1 MTQTRTV
8 NCRSFLFK
16 RKEKR
21 IMNDI
26 LVRLPNETEDQCLWR
41 IGKAKDSG
49 ILTDNWPEIAAF
61 LNKTFREDETQYYDS
76 SAYRK
81 KYRNFVTAYE
91 GIFSKERFTDEEMMT
106 IVEQKRELEKAKI
119 KLRDERLDYQKTVRE
134 EARKESIVDLV
145 RRVFTETV
153 VPFDYTPS
161 HTVFRE
167 CDDEL
172 VICLSDLHAGIVCDN
187 YWNQFNTNILRERL
201 HKYLDEIRD
210 IQKTHLCRKC
220 YVVLGGDNVSGLIHA
235 NLRLQNN
242 ENVVKQLKIA
252 SEYIGNF
259 VKELID
265 MDTFEEIEVRSVA
278 GNHSRM
284 SQNKE
289 EHLKGEELDELIP
302 FYLNLMFANVD
313 MVKIYEESPIDSTIN
328 SFTTSGNKLFYI
340 VHGDKDSVSKVVSD
354 LTLMVGRK
362 PDGIIMG
369 HRHHNALDSAHNVK
383 VIQCG
388 CVVGTDTHCV
398 DHRISGEPE
407 QCVFI
412 TNKNRTVKCLYDIGL
427 N

>member
-1 MTQTRTV
+1 MDDV
-8 NCRSFLFK
+8 LK
-16 RKEKR
+16 KLPEE
-21 IMNDI
+21 NDDQYI
-26 LVRLPNETEDQCLWR
+26 WKVGQAKDAGVLTSTWEELAPRLNAELGIEETEWR
-41 IGKAKDSG
+41 G
-49 ILTDNWPEIAAF
+49 
-61 LNKTFREDETQYYDS
+61 S
-76 SAYRK
+76 SAFRKAYRWMQRA
-81 KYRNFVTAYE
+81 YDNVFRQNGFVDSQNDDLDA
-91 GIFSKERFTDEEMMT
+91 K
-106 IVEQKRELEKAKI
+106 VRELEKAKV
-119 KLRDERLDYQKTVRE
+119 KLRDERIDYQKTVRE
-134 EARKESIVDLV
+134 EARKESLV
-145 RRVFTETV
+145 ELIRRVFVDTV
-153 VPFDYTPS
+153 VPFDYTP
-161 HTVFRE
+161 TKFIIGGQT
-167 CDDEL
+167 DEM

-201 HKYLDEIRD
+201 HKYLDEIRY
-210 IQKTHLCRKC
+210 IQGTHLCRKC
-220 YVVLGGDNVSGLIHA
+220 YVVLGGDNVSGLIHS

-242 ENVVKQLKIA
+242 ENVVQQLKIA

-259 VKELID
+259 IGELVKIG
-265 MDTFEEIEVRSVA
+265 TFDEIEVRSVS

-289 EHLKGEELDELIP
+289 DHLKGEELDELIP
-302 FYLNLMFANVD
+302 FYLNLMFANID
-313 MVKIYEESPIDSTIN
+313 MVKIYEDSPIDSTIN
-328 SFTTSGNKLFYI
+328 RFTTDGNKLFYI

-369 HRHHNALDSAHNVK
+369 HRHHNALDSVHNVK

>member
-1 MTQTRTV
+1 
-8 NCRSFLFK
+8 
-16 RKEKR
+16 
-21 IMNDI
+21 MNEI
-26 LVRLPNETEDQCLWR
+26 LVHLPNETEDQCLWR
-41 IGKAKDSG
+41 LGKAKDAG
-49 ILTDNWPEIAAF
+49 LLTENWPEIALF
-61 LNKTFREDETQYYDS
+61 LNKTFRDDETQYYDS

-91 GIFSKERFTDEEMMT
+91 GIFSQEHFTNDEMLT
-106 IVEQKRELEKAKI
+106 LIEQKRELEKAKI

-145 RRVFTETV
+145 RRVFVETV
-153 VPFDYTPS
+153 VPFKYTPS
-161 HTVFRE
+161 HITSRTST
-167 CDDEL
+167 DEM

-187 YWNQFNTNILRERL
+187 YWNQFNVNILRERL
-201 HKYLDEIRD
+201 HKYLDEIRE
-210 IQKTHLCRKC
+210 IQLTHLCKKC
-220 YVVLGGDNVSGLIHA
+220 YVVLGGDNVSGLIHS

-242 ENVVKQLKIA
+242 ENVVQQLKIA

-259 VKELID
+259 INELVKME
-265 MDTFEEIEVRSVA
+265 MFSEIEVRSVA

-289 EHLKGEELDELIP
+289 DHLKGEELDELIP

-313 MVKIYEESPIDSTIN
+313 MVTVHQDSPIDSTIN
-328 SFTTSGNKLFYI
+328 SFTTGGNKLFYI
-340 VHGDKDSVSKVVSD
+340 VHGDKDSVNKVVSD

-398 DHRISGEPE
+398 DNRISGEPE

-412 TNKNRTVKCLYDIGL
+412 TDSKRTVKCLYDIGL

>member
-1 MTQTRTV
+1 
-8 NCRSFLFK
+8 
-16 RKEKR
+16 
-21 IMNDI
+21 MNDI
-26 LVRLPNETEDQCLWR
+26 LVHLSNETEDQCLWR

-49 ILTDNWPEIAAF
+49 LLTENWPEIAAF
-61 LNKTFREDETQYYDS
+61 LNKTFREDETQYYDA

-91 GIFSKERFTDEEMMT
+91 GIFSKERFTDEEMLN

-145 RRVFTETV
+145 RRVFVETV
-153 VPFDYTPS
+153 VPFDYTPRPIHHS
-161 HTVFRE
+161 K
-167 CDDEL
+167 CDDEM

-187 YWNQFNTNILRERL
+187 YWNQFNTNILKERL
-201 HKYLDEIRD
+201 HKYLDEIRE
-210 IQKTHLCRKC
+210 IQRTHSCSKC
-220 YVVLGGDNVSGLIHA
+220 YVVLGGDNVSGLIHS

-242 ENVVKQLKIA
+242 ENVVQQLKIA

-259 VKELID
+259 IGELVE
-265 MDTFEEIEVRSVA
+265 METFEEIEVRSVA

-289 EHLKGEELDELIP
+289 DHLKGEELDELIP
-302 FYLNLMFANVD
+302 FYLSLMFAKID
-313 MVKIYEESPIDSTIN
+313 TVKIYEDSPIDSTIN

-369 HRHHNALDSAHNVK
+369 HRHHNALDSEHNVK

-407 QCVFI
+407 QCVFL

>member
-1 MTQTRTV
+1 
-8 NCRSFLFK
+8 
-16 RKEKR
+16 
-21 IMNDI
+21 MNDI
-26 LVRLPNETEDQCLWR
+26 LRRLDGETEDQCLWR
-41 IGKAKDSG
+41 IGKAKDAG
-49 ILTDNWPEIAAF
+49 TLTDNWPEIALF

-91 GIFSKERFTDEEMMT
+91 GIFSKERFTDEEMLT
-106 IVEQKRELEKAKI
+106 IIEQKRELEKAKI

-134 EARKESIVDLV
+134 EARKESMVELV
-145 RRVFTETV
+145 RRVFVDTV
-153 VPFDYTPS
+153 VPFDYIPY
-161 HTVFRE
+161 HIAYGRH
-167 CDDEL
+167 DDEM

-201 HKYLDEIRD
+201 HKYLNEIRD
-210 IQKTHLCRKC
+210 IQQTHMCRKC
-220 YVVLGGDNVSGLIHA
+220 YVVLGGDNISGLIHS

-242 ENVVKQLKIA
+242 EDVVKQIKIA

-259 VKELID
+259 INELVKME
-265 MDTFEEIEVRSVA
+265 TFDEIEVRSVA

-289 EHLKGEELDELIP
+289 DHLKGEELDELIP
-302 FYLNLMFANVD
+302 FYLNLMFAKND
-313 MVKIYEESPIDSTIN
+313 IVKIYEESPIDSTIN

-340 VHGDKDSVSKVVSD
+340 VHGDKDAVSKVVSE
-354 LTLMVGRK
+354 LTLMVGKK

-369 HRHHNALDSAHNVK
+369 HRHHNALDSAHSVK

-398 DHRISGEPE
+398 DNRISGEPE

>member
-1 MTQTRTV
+1 MP
-8 NCRSFLFK
+8 SFSYLEE
-16 RKEKR
+16 RKR

-26 LVRLPNETEDQCLWR
+26 LVHLPNETEDQCLWR
-41 IGKAKDSG
+41 IGKAKDAG
-49 ILTDNWPEIAAF
+49 TLCENWPEIAAF
-61 LNKTFREDETQYYDS
+61 MNKTFRDDETQYYDS

-91 GIFSKERFTDEEMMT
+91 GIFSKERFTDEEMLT
-106 IVEQKRELEKAKI
+106 IEEQKRELEKAKI

-134 EARKESIVDLV
+134 EARKESLVELV
-145 RRVFTETV
+145 RRVFVDTV
-153 VPFDYTPS
+153 VPFDYSPNYTLHKTS
-161 HTVFRE
+161 N
-167 CDDEL
+167 DEM

-187 YWNQFNTNILRERL
+187 YWNQFNTNILKERL
-201 HKYLDEIRD
+201 HRYLDEIRD
-210 IQKTHLCRKC
+210 IQNTHLCRKC
-220 YVVLGGDNVSGLIHA
+220 YLVLGGDNVSGLIHS

-242 ENVVKQLKIA
+242 ENVIKQLKIA

-259 VKELID
+259 VRALVNME
-265 MDTFEEIEVRSVA
+265 TFEEIEVRSVA
-278 GNHSRM
+278 GNHSRL

-302 FYLNLMFANVD
+302 FYLNLMFANID
-313 MVKIYEESPIDSTIN
+313 MVKIYEDSPIDSTIN

-340 VHGDKDSVSKVVSD
+340 VHGDKDSVNKVVSD
-354 LTLMVGRK
+354 LTLMVGKK

-412 TNKNRTVKCLYDIGL
+412 TNNKRTVRCLYDIGL

>member
-1 MTQTRTV
+1 
-8 NCRSFLFK
+8 
-16 RKEKR
+16 
-21 IMNDI
+21 MNEI
-26 LVRLPNETEDQCLWR
+26 LIHLPNETEDQCLWR
-41 IGKAKDSG
+41 LGKAKDAG
-49 ILTDNWPEIAAF
+49 ILTENWPEIALF

-91 GIFSKERFTDEEMMT
+91 GIFSKEHFTNEEMLT
-106 IVEQKRELEKAKI
+106 LAEQKRELEKAKI

-145 RRVFTETV
+145 RRVFVGTV
-153 VPFDYTPS
+153 VPFEYSPS
-161 HTVFRE
+161 HNTYRTST
-167 CDDEL
+167 DEM

-187 YWNQFNTNILRERL
+187 YWNQFNINILRERL
-201 HKYLDEIRD
+201 HKYLDEIRE
-210 IQKTHLCRKC
+210 IQRTHLCKKC
-220 YVVLGGDNVSGLIHA
+220 YVVLGGDNVSGLIHS

-242 ENVVKQLKIA
+242 ENVVQQLKIA

-259 VKELID
+259 IHELVKMD
-265 MDTFEEIEVRSVA
+265 MFAEIEVCSVA

-289 EHLKGEELDELIP
+289 DHLKGEELDELIP
-302 FYLNLMFANVD
+302 FYLNLMFANID
-313 MVKIYEESPIDSTIN
+313 MVTVHQDSPIDSSIN
-328 SFTTSGNKLFYI
+328 SFTTGGNKLFYI
-340 VHGDKDSVSKVVSD
+340 VHGDKDSVNKVVAD

-383 VIQCG
+383 VVQCG

-398 DHRISGEPE
+398 DLRISGEPE

-412 TNKNRTVKCLYDIGL
+412 TNHKRAVKCLYDIGL

>member
-1 MTQTRTV
+1 
-8 NCRSFLFK
+8 
-16 RKEKR
+16 
-21 IMNDI
+21 MNNI
-26 LVRLPNETEDQCLWR
+26 LTHLPNETEDQCLWR
-41 IGKAKDSG
+41 IGKAKDAG
-49 ILTDNWPEIAAF
+49 ILTENWPEIAAF

-91 GIFSKERFTDEEMMT
+91 GIFSKERFTDEEMTT
-106 IVEQKRELEKAKI
+106 IIEQKRELEKAKI

-134 EARKESIVDLV
+134 EARKESMVDLV

-153 VPFDYTPS
+153 TPFDYTHS
-161 HTVFRE
+161 HTIYRG

-210 IQKTHLCRKC
+210 IQHTHLCRKC

-259 VKELID
+259 VKELVD
-265 MDTFEEIEVRSVA
+265 MDMFEEIEVRSVA

-302 FYLNLMFANVD
+302 FYLNLMFANID

-328 SFTTSGNKLFYI
+328 SFTTSGGKLFYI

-354 LTLMVGRK
+354 LTLMVGKK

-369 HRHHNALDSAHNVK
+369 HRHHNAFDSAHNVK

-398 DHRISGEPE
+398 DNRISGEPE

-412 TNKNRTVKCLYDIGL
+412 TNKNRTVRCLYDIGL

>member
-1 MTQTRTV
+1 
-8 NCRSFLFK
+8 
-16 RKEKR
+16 
-21 IMNDI
+21 MNNI
-26 LVRLPNETEDQCLWR
+26 LVHLPNETEDQCLWR
-41 IGKAKDSG
+41 IGKAKDAG
-49 ILTDNWPEIAAF
+49 TLCENWPEIAAF
-61 LNKTFREDETQYYDS
+61 MNKTFRDDETQYYDS

-91 GIFSKERFTDEEMMT
+91 GIFSKERFTDEEMLT
-106 IVEQKRELEKAKI
+106 IEEQKRELEKAKI

-134 EARKESIVDLV
+134 EARKESLVELV
-145 RRVFTETV
+145 RRVFIDTV
-153 VPFDYTPS
+153 VPFDYSPNYTLHKS
-161 HTVFRE
+161 S
-167 CDDEL
+167 DDEM

-201 HKYLDEIRD
+201 HRYLDEIRE
-210 IQKTHLCRKC
+210 IQSMHLCRKC
-220 YVVLGGDNVSGLIHA
+220 YLVLGGDNVSGLIHS

-242 ENVVKQLKIA
+242 ENVIKQLKIA

-259 VKELID
+259 VKELVN

-278 GNHSRM
+278 GNHSRL

-313 MVKIYEESPIDSTIN
+313 MVKIYEDSPIDSTIN
-328 SFTTSGNKLFYI
+328 SFTTSGDKLFYI
-340 VHGDKDSVSKVVSD
+340 VHGDKDSVHKVVSD
-354 LTLMVGRK
+354 LTLMVGKK

-412 TNKNRTVKCLYDIGL
+412 TNNKRTVRCLYDIGL

>member
-1 MTQTRTV
+1 
-8 NCRSFLFK
+8 
-16 RKEKR
+16 
-21 IMNDI
+21 MNDI
-26 LVRLPNETEDQCLWR
+26 LVHLPGETEDQCLWR
-41 IGKAKDSG
+41 VGKAKDAG
-49 ILTDNWPEIAAF
+49 TLCENWPEIAAF

-91 GIFSKERFTDEEMMT
+91 GIFSKERFADEEMLT
-106 IVEQKRELEKAKI
+106 LIEQKREVEKATI
-119 KLRDERLDYQKTVRE
+119 KLRDERRDYQKTVRE
-134 EARKESIVDLV
+134 EARKESMVELV

-153 VPFDYTPS
+153 VPFNYYPVRTS
-161 HTVFRE
+161 YATS
-167 CDDEL
+167 DDEM

-201 HKYLDEIRD
+201 HKYLDEIKE
-210 IQKTHLCRKC
+210 IQGMHMCRKC
-220 YVVLGGDNVSGLIHA
+220 YVVLGGDNVSGLIHS

-242 ENVVKQLKIA
+242 ENVVQQLKIA

-259 VKELID
+259 INELVK
-265 MDTFEEIEVRSVA
+265 MGTFEEIEVHAVA

-289 EHLKGEELDELIP
+289 DHLKGEELDELIP
-302 FYLNLMFANVD
+302 FYLHLLFANVN
-313 MVKIYEESPIDSTIN
+313 MVTICQDSPIDASIN
-328 SFTTSGNKLFYI
+328 TFTTSGNKLFYI
-340 VHGDKDSVSKVVSD
+340 VHGDKDTVSKVVSD
-354 LTLMVGRK
+354 LTLMVGKK

-383 VIQCG
+383 VVQCG

-407 QCVFI
+407 QCVFL
-412 TNKNRTVKCLYDIGL
+412 TNSKRTVRCLYDIGL

>member
-1 MTQTRTV
+1 
-8 NCRSFLFK
+8 
-16 RKEKR
+16 
-21 IMNDI
+21 MNDI
-26 LVRLPNETEDQCLWR
+26 LRRLDGETENQTLWR
-41 IGKAKDSG
+41 IGKAKADG
-49 ILTDNWPEIAAF
+49 LLGDITWVEVAEF
-61 LNKTFREDETQYYDS
+61 FNKEFREDETQYYDS

-81 KYRNFVTAYE
+81 RYKNFSDAYE
-91 GIFSKERFTDEEMMT
+91 ELFSQENFSNEEIMT
-106 IVEQKRELEKAKI
+106 IAEHRRELEKAKI

-134 EARKESIVDLV
+134 EARKESMVELV
-145 RRVFTETV
+145 RRVFVETV
-153 VPFDYTPS
+153 VPFEYYPT
-161 HTVFRE
+161 HTSFVTS
-167 CDDEL
+167 DDEM
-172 VICLSDLHAGIVCDN
+172 VVCLSDLHAGIVCDN

-201 HKYLDEIRD
+201 HKYLDEIRE
-210 IQKTHLCRKC
+210 IQLTHLCKKC
-220 YVVLGGDNVSGLIHA
+220 YVVLGGDNVSGLIHS

-242 ENVVKQLKIA
+242 ENVIQQLKIA

-259 VKELID
+259 VNELVK
-265 MDTFEEIEVRSVA
+265 MDLFGEIEVRSVA
-278 GNHSRM
+278 GNHSRL

-289 EHLKGEELDELIP
+289 DHLKGEELDELIP

-313 MVKIYEESPIDSTIN
+313 MVKVYQDSPIDSTIN
-328 SFTTSGNKLFYI
+328 SFTTDGNKLFYI
-340 VHGDKDSVSKVVSD
+340 VHGDKDTVSKVVSD

-383 VIQCG
+383 VVQCG

-412 TNKNRTVKCLYDIGL
+412 TNNKRTVKCLYDIGL

>member
-1 MTQTRTV
+1 
-8 NCRSFLFK
+8 
-16 RKEKR
+16 
-21 IMNDI
+21 MNDI
-26 LVRLPNETEDQCLWR
+26 LVHLPNETEDQCLWR

-49 ILTDNWPEIAAF
+49 ILTENWPEIAAF
-61 LNKTFREDETQYYDS
+61 LNKTFREDETQYYDA

-91 GIFSKERFTDEEMMT
+91 GIFSKERFTDEEMLT

-134 EARKESIVDLV
+134 EARKESIVELV
-145 RRVFTETV
+145 RRVFTDTV
-153 VPFDYTPS
+153 IPFEYYPN
-161 HTVFRE
+161 HTSFATST
-167 CDDEL
+167 DEM
-172 VICLSDLHAGIVCDN
+172 VVCLSDLHAGIVCDN

-201 HKYLDEIRD
+201 HKYLDEIRE
-210 IQKTHLCRKC
+210 IQQTHSCKKC
-220 YVVLGGDNVSGLIHA
+220 YVVLGGDNVSGLIHS

-242 ENVVKQLKIA
+242 ENVIQQLKIA

-259 VKELID
+259 VNELVKMD
-265 MDTFEEIEVRSVA
+265 MFNDIEVHAVA

-289 EHLKGEELDELIP
+289 DHLKGEELDELIP
-302 FYLNLMFANVD
+302 FYLNLMFSNID
-313 MVKIYEESPIDSTIN
+313 MVTVYQESPIDSTIN

-354 LTLMVGRK
+354 LTLMVGKK

-383 VIQCG
+383 VVQCG

-398 DHRISGEPE
+398 DNRISGEPE

-412 TNKNRTVKCLYDIGL
+412 TNNKRTVKCLYDIGL

>member
-1 MTQTRTV
+1 
-8 NCRSFLFK
+8 
-16 RKEKR
+16 
-21 IMNDI
+21 MNDI
-26 LVRLPNETEDQCLWR
+26 LVHLPNETEDQCLWR
-41 IGKAKDSG
+41 IGKAKDAG
-49 ILTDNWPEIAAF
+49 TLTDNWPEIAEF

-91 GIFSKERFTDEEMMT
+91 GIFSKERFTDEEMLT
-106 IVEQKRELEKAKI
+106 IIEQKRELEKAKI

-134 EARKESIVDLV
+134 EARKESMVELV
-145 RRVFTETV
+145 RRVFVETV
-153 VPFDYTPS
+153 VPFEYYPTNTS
-161 HTVFRE
+161 FLAS
-167 CDDEL
+167 DDEM
-172 VICLSDLHAGIVCDN
+172 VVCLSDLHAGIVCDN

-201 HKYLDEIRD
+201 HKYLDEIRE
-210 IQKTHLCRKC
+210 IQLTHLCKKC
-220 YVVLGGDNVSGLIHA
+220 YVVLGGDNVSGLIHS

-242 ENVVKQLKIA
+242 ENVIQQLKIA

-259 VKELID
+259 VNELVK
-265 MDTFEEIEVRSVA
+265 MDLFTEIEVRSVA
-278 GNHSRM
+278 GNHSRL
-284 SQNKE
+284 SSNKE
-289 EHLKGEELDELIP
+289 DHLKGEELDELIP
-302 FYLNLMFANVD
+302 FYLNLMFTNVD
-313 MVKIYEESPIDSTIN
+313 MVTVYQDSPIDSSIN
-328 SFTTSGNKLFYI
+328 SFVTSGDKLFYI

-369 HRHHNALDSAHNVK
+369 HRHHNAFDSAHNVK

-398 DHRISGEPE
+398 DNRISGEPE

-412 TNKNRTVKCLYDIGL
+412 TNSKRAVKCLYDIGL

>member
-1 MTQTRTV
+1 
-8 NCRSFLFK
+8 
-16 RKEKR
+16 
-21 IMNDI
+21 MNNI
-26 LVRLPNETEDQCLWR
+26 LVHLPNETEDQCLWR
-41 IGKAKDSG
+41 IGKAKDAG
-49 ILTDNWPEIAAF
+49 ILTENWPEIALF
-61 LNKTFREDETQYYDS
+61 LNKTFRDDETQYYDS
-76 SAYRK
+76 SSYRK

-91 GIFSKERFTDEEMMT
+91 GIFSKERFTDEEITT
-106 IVEQKRELEKAKI
+106 IIEQKRELEKAKI

-134 EARKESIVDLV
+134 EARKESMVDLV
-145 RRVFTETV
+145 RRVFIETV
-153 VPFDYTPS
+153 IPFDYTTS
-161 HTVFRE
+161 HTIDE
-167 CDDEL
+167 GCDDEI

-187 YWNQFNTNILRERL
+187 YWNQFNINILRERL
-201 HKYLDEIRD
+201 HKYLDEIRE
-210 IQKTHLCRKC
+210 IQRTHLCRKC
-220 YVVLGGDNVSGLIHA
+220 YVVLGGDNVSGLIHS

-242 ENVVKQLKIA
+242 ENVIQQLKIA

-259 VKELID
+259 VNELVK
-265 MDTFEEIEVRSVA
+265 MNMFEIIEVRSVA

-289 EHLKGEELDELIP
+289 DHLKGEELDELIP
-302 FYLNLMFANVD
+302 FYLNLMFANID
-313 MVKIYEESPIDSTIN
+313 MVKVYEDSPIDSTIN
-328 SFTTSGNKLFYI
+328 SFTTDGNKLFYI

-369 HRHHNALDSAHNVK
+369 HRHHNAFDSAHNVK

-398 DHRISGEPE
+398 DNRISGEPE

-412 TNKNRTVKCLYDIGL
+412 TNKHRTVKCLYDIGL